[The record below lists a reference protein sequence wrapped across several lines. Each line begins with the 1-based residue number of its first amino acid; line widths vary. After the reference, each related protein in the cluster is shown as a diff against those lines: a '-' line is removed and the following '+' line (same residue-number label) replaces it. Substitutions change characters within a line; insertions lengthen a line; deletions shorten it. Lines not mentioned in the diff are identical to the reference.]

1 MENQPLN
8 YARGSSTPSLINPTF
23 TVEVERKAERM
34 KKKEGEIAPAFKMLI
49 IQMRQSVPA
58 WCQCHHSSNY
68 YHDKAITMAN
78 RSVIYLVKAIRCC
91 D

>member
-1 MENQPLN
+1 MLN
-8 YARGSSTPSLINPTF
+8 YARASSIPSLLNLQLEAG
-23 TVEVERKAERM
+23 VEDDR
-34 KKKEGEIAPAFKMLI
+34 GEKGGGGGGAVALKMLI

-68 YHDKAITMAN
+68 YHGNAIATVN
-78 RSVIYLVKAIRCC
+78 RSVIYLVKAIRGF

>member
-1 MENQPLN
+1 MEDEKK
-8 YARGSSTPSLINPTF
+8 G
-23 TVEVERKAERM
+23 ERER
-34 KKKEGEIAPAFKMLI
+34 AVALKMLI

-68 YHDKAITMAN
+68 YHGNAIAMVN
-78 RSVIYLVKAIRCC
+78 QSVIYLVKAIRRC

>member
-1 MENQPLN
+1 MEDE
-8 YARGSSTPSLINPTF
+8 RGG
-23 TVEVERKAERM
+23 EKKGKERAV
-34 KKKEGEIAPAFKMLI
+34 AFKMLI

-68 YHDKAITMAN
+68 YHGSAIAMVN
-78 RSVIYLVKAIRCC
+78 QSVIYLVKAIRRC